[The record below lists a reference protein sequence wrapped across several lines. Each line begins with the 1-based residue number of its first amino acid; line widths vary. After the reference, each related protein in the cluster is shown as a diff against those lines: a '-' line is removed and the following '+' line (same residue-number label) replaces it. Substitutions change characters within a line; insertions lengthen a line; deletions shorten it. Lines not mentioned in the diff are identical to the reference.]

1 MDLPKTYFDIA
12 PQKKSPF
19 SFEGVSTTALMV
31 LVFLLPLFFASTPLF
46 SFQFSKSFLVSVG
59 VIVSLAFFLLS
70 VLKNGTTMF
79 PYHPVIAALLGVLF
93 TTFLSSLFSGAP
105 FASLVGYGFE
115 MGTFSFVTLLALLLI
130 LSVVIFRSKEKIFYT
145 YLVFFAS
152 FFAVALFNLLR
163 FIFGPDLLSFG
174 VFTSIFSNTVGKWN
188 ELGVFFGIIVILSLV
203 SLEMVRLTRVYHIL
217 LWVSLGLSL
226 VFLTV
231 INFSTIWVLLAA
243 FALIFFVY
251 ILTATWSTS
260 VAEGARQARVS
271 WISLGLL
278 IFSLVFV
285 LGGRVIGDSITRA
298 LGLSTFEV
306 RPSWSTTIDVAWQT
320 FKQNPVFGSGP
331 NRFATQWNL
340 YKPESVNAT
349 NFWNTSF
356 SYGVGVIPT
365 SLVTGGVIGTAAWLA
380 FIGLLLYTG
389 FKALFSKEGD
399 PFSKYLVTSSFLVS
413 LYLWAIAIFYVP
425 GITIFAL
432 TFFFSG
438 LFLAALAEQ
447 NMFPIKTISFLD
459 NPRISFLSI
468 LLIVFLLLGTVSY
481 GYLVLRSGFA
491 SYYFQQG
498 SVAFA
503 QGNLDAAETA
513 LNRVLSIEGND
524 AYYRAMSEI
533 NLSRLQQIAARTD
546 VPAES
551 LRTDFQQTLGVAI
564 ENATRARDKDRT
576 NPQNWVALGHVYQV
590 LVSLGVEG
598 AYESTQMAYTEAV
611 KRSPHDP
618 SLQLEFARLELA
630 KGDNKKAKE
639 FIAKALQ
646 QKQNYTEAV
655 FLLSQIEVSEGNVNG
670 AIDSVEKATLLAP
683 NDPALYFQL
692 GLLKYNKR
700 DYKGAIG
707 AFERAVTV
715 NSQYAN
721 ARYFLGLSYYQ
732 DRRINDAIAQFEVV
746 RATNPNNEEVKLILS
761 NLKAGKEPFANA
773 TPPVDNEPEK
783 RDTLPV
789 DEETV
794 KAEE

>member
-1 MDLPKTYFDIA
+1 MDLPKTYFDLA

-19 SFEGVSTTALMV
+19 SFEGVAATALMV
-31 LVFLLPLFFASTPLF
+31 LVFLLPLFFASTPFF

-70 VLKNGTTMF
+70 VLKNGTTIF
-79 PYHPVIAALLGVLF
+79 PYHPIIVALLGVLL
-93 TTFLSSLFSGAP
+93 TTLLSSFFSSAP

-115 MGTFSFVTLLALLLI
+115 MGTFSFLTLLSLLLI
-130 LSVVIFRSKEKIFYT
+130 LSVLIFRSKEKIFYT
-145 YLVFFAS
+145 YLLFFAS
-152 FFAVALFNLLR
+152 FFVISAFHLLR
-163 FIFGPDLLSFG
+163 FVFGANFLSFG

-188 ELGVFFGIIVILSLV
+188 ELGIFFGIIVILSLV
-203 SLEMVRLTRVYHIL
+203 SLEMVRLTRLYQIL

-226 VFLTV
+226 LFLAI
-231 INFSTIWVLLAA
+231 INFSTIWILLAV
-243 FALIFFVY
+243 FSLIFFVY
-251 ILTATWSTS
+251 ILTATWSNSAGETS
-260 VAEGARQARVS
+260 RQARVS

-278 IFSLVFV
+278 VFSLVFV
-285 LGGRVIGDSITRA
+285 LGGQVIGSSIAQT
-298 LGLSTFEV
+298 LGFSTFEV
-306 RPSWSTTIDVAWQT
+306 RPSWSTTFDVAWQT
-320 FKQNPVFGSGP
+320 FKHNPVFGAGP
-331 NRFATQWNL
+331 NRFTTQWNL
-340 YKPESVNAT
+340 YKPESVNVS

-356 SYGVGVIPT
+356 NYGVGVIPT
-365 SLVTGGVIGTAAWLA
+365 TLVTGGVLGTIAWLG
-380 FIGLLLYTG
+380 FIGFLLYIG
-389 FKALFSKEGD
+389 FKALFSREGD
-399 PFSKYLVTSSFLVS
+399 PFSKYLITSSFLVTF
-413 LYLWAIAIFYVP
+413 YLWTIAIFYVP

-481 GYLVLRSGFA
+481 GYLVLRSGLA

-503 QGNLDAAETA
+503 QGNLDRAEA
-513 LNRVLSIEGND
+513 DLSRVLSIEAND

-533 NLSRLQQIAARTD
+533 NLARLQQIANRTD
-546 VPAES
+546 VSAES
-551 LRTDFQQTLGVAI
+551 LRTEFQQTLGAAL
-564 ENATRARDKDRT
+564 ENATRARDKDKS
-576 NPQNWVALGHVYQV
+576 NPQNWVALGRVYQV

-598 AYESTQMAYTEAV
+598 AYESTQAAYAEAV

-639 FIAKALQ
+639 FIAKALE
-646 QKQNYTEAV
+646 QKGNYTEAV
-655 FLLSQIEVSEGNVNG
+655 FLLSQIQVSEGNVNA
-670 AIDSVEKATLLAP
+670 AITSVEQAALLAP

-692 GLLKYNKR
+692 GLLNYNKR
-700 DYKGAIG
+700 DFKGSIS

-715 NSQYAN
+715 NPNYAN

-732 DRRINDAIAQFEVV
+732 DRRINDAIIQFEAV
-746 RATNPNNEEVKLILS
+746 RATNPDNQEVKLILS
-761 NLKAGKEPFANA
+761 NLKAGREPFANA
-773 TPPVDNEPEK
+773 AAPVDTEPEK

-789 DEETV
+789 EEETV
-794 KAEE
+794 ETEE